1 MVVKISK
8 NKWESC
14 GIETIYYY
22 NKEKNVLELW
32 FKMSSIEIQLGHS
45 NIAYVVLKRIKKHF
59 GKKAKHFTKEE
70 KKLYKCYFEN
80 QKGVFIIEKLRLRY
94 N

>member
-45 NIAYVVLKRIKKHF
+45 NIAYVV
-59 GKKAKHFTKEE
+59 
-70 KKLYKCYFEN
+70 
-80 QKGVFIIEKLRLRY
+80 
-94 N
+94 